1 MRAIVLVGGE
11 GTRLRPLT
19 WRTPKQLVPVV
30 NRPLIEH
37 LLNHLCRHGVRHV
50 TLAMTQRGES
60 IRTALGDGAALGVEL
75 DYAYEETPLGSG
87 GAIARVG
94 RGWRHRGT
102 PASEPFL
109 VLNGDILTDLDVGAM
124 AAAHRARGAELSIGL
139 VRVDD
144 PSSFGVAV
152 LQGAAAG
159 GRPEGAAFIERF
171 VEKPPAASAPSHWAN
186 AGIWIFEP
194 ALLDEMDADRFH
206 RVEEELFP
214 SLADAGRS
222 LLGVVHGGYWRD
234 VGTPS
239 SYLGANLDLVSA
251 GATGSGELRTDPGGG
266 DRVLVG
272 SGSQLGEGAL
282 VRGPAV
288 LGPDCSVASGAVV
301 TRSVLWE
308 GVHVAE
314 GARVAGSILAS
325 GAVVEPGASIDDAV
339 IAHGARVPTG
349 ATVSPGTTI
358 EPGATAPG
366 PERSGGG

>member
-19 WRTPKQLVPVV
+19 WRTPKQLVPVL

-37 LLNHLCRHGVRHV
+37 LLSHLHRHGVRRV
-50 TLAMTQRGES
+50 TLAMTHHGES
-60 IRTALGDGAALGVEL
+60 IRAALGDGAALGLEL

-102 PASEPFL
+102 PATEPFL

-139 VRVDD
+139 VHVDD

-152 LQGAAAG
+152 LEGAAAD
-159 GRPEGAAFIERF
+159 RPPEGAAPIGRF
-171 VEKPPAASAPSHWAN
+171 VEKPPAESAPSHWAN

-214 SLADAGRS
+214 SLANAGRS

-239 SYLGANLDLVSA
+239 SYLGANLDLVAA
-251 GATGSGELRTDPGGG
+251 GATGCGEFRADPGGG
-266 DRVLVG
+266 DPVLVG
-272 SGSQLGEGAL
+272 PGSRLGEGAL
-282 VRGPAV
+282 IRGPAV
-288 LGPDCSVASGAVV
+288 VGPDCSIASGAVV
-301 TRSVLWE
+301 TSSVLWE
-308 GVHVAE
+308 GVRVAE
-314 GARVAGSILAS
+314 GARVEGSILAS
-325 GAVVEPGASIDDAV
+325 GAVVERGAAIDGAV
-339 IAHGARVPTG
+339 IAHGARVPAG

-358 EPGATAPG
+358 EPDVTAPG
-366 PERSGGG
+366 PERSSRR